1 MNYRTEEK
9 LAKVGIWAT
18 IDFTRVKQRIN
29 RVNTNIEEVL
39 QRHELPSVLQKYKL
53 LREIGDVRQSDLN

>member
-29 RVNTNIEEVL
+29 RVNSNIEEVL
-39 QRHELPSVLQKYKL
+39 QRHELPSVLQNYKL
-53 LREIGDVRQSDLN
+53 LTEIGDVRQSDLN